1 MKNIRYFC
9 NCNLEFAKPCMNNMN
24 TDIRHSAVVE
34 EILAER
40 TRVRIVQSSACST
53 CKVASRCHASESKE
67 KTVDVYGDYTG
78 RCAVGDNVFVVAS
91 QRVGMFAVVL
101 GSVLPLFLV
110 MAVLLFVFAV
120 TGSEPAAALS
130 ALLSLIPYYIL
141 LYLFKEKIRS
151 RLTFRIER

>member
-1 MKNIRYFC
+1 
-9 NCNLEFAKPCMNNMN
+9 MNNMN

-34 EILAER
+34 DISAER

-120 TGSEPAAALS
+120 TGS
-130 ALLSLIPYYIL
+130 
-141 LYLFKEKIRS
+141 
-151 RLTFRIER
+151 